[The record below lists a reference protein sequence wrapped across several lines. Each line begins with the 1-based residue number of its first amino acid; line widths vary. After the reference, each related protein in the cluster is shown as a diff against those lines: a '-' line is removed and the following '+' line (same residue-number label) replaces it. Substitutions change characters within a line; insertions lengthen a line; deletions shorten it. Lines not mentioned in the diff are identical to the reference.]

1 MLENK
6 SESLKTAELR
16 PFLIPGVVVIF
27 ILFSGLFL
35 IRPRLNEMFLIR
47 KNLKREEKRL
57 AQLVAKT
64 TALEGLDQV
73 ELSEKAEVVAKA
85 LPSEKNLPLLLSVI
99 KGVAVNNNIELLS
112 LQVKPGEL
120 ATPSAKERKEEL
132 PSLSFTIMV
141 SGQMSDFKE
150 FLAQLSKTAPLLRSE
165 SIALEEMTGGSQ
177 ASLFLDSPFL
187 RPPESLGLPEKAL
200 AQVTSEEEEVYQQL
214 ARLDFFLIQEEFP
227 LVPAGKENPFAF

>member
-6 SESLKTAELR
+6 SKSLKTAELR

-57 AQLVAKT
+57 AQLVSKT
-64 TALEGLDQV
+64 AALEGLDQV
-73 ELSEKAEVVAKA
+73 ELSEKAEITAKA
-85 LPSEKNLPLLLSVI
+85 LPAEKNLPLLLSVI

-120 ATPSAKERKEEL
+120 ATPSAKERKQEL

-150 FLAQLSKTAPLLRSE
+150 FLDQLSKTAPLMRSE
-165 SIALEEMTGGSQ
+165 SIALEEMGGE
-177 ASLFLDSPFL
+177 ASFVLGSPFL
-187 RPPESLGLPEKAL
+187 RPPESLGLPEKPL